1 MLQPVVRRTWAPR
14 GQTPIHRSWDRRD
27 RLSGISAISVSPRR
41 RQLGLY
47 FDLHDH
53 NIDSNTFER
62 FVRWL
67 RQRLRRPLI
76 LVLDRWQVHRSAV
89 RRLVDR
95 FGRSLVIEWLPP
107 YAPELNP
114 VEQVWSHTK
123 YGDLANYIPEDVAAL
138 ADEVLASIHRT
149 ASRQSLLRAFFKHA
163 ELEL

>member
-14 GQTPIHRSWDRRD
+14 GQTPIHHSWDRRD

-41 RQLGLY
+41 RRLGLY

-53 NIDSNTFER
+53 NIDSDTFER

-67 RQRLRRPLI
+67 RQRLRRPLV

-149 ASRQSLLRAFFKHA
+149 AARQSLLRAFFKHA

>member
-1 MLQPVVRRTWAPR
+1 
-14 GQTPIHRSWDRRD
+14 
-27 RLSGISAISVSPRR
+27 
-41 RQLGLY
+41 LY

-123 YGDLANYIPEDVAAL
+123 YGDLANYIPEDVATL
-138 ADEVLASIHRT
+138 ADEVLASVHRT
-149 ASRQSLLRAFFKHA
+149 ASSQSLLRAFFKHA

>member
-14 GQTPIHRSWDRRD
+14 GQTPIHHSWDRRD

-41 RQLGLY
+41 RRLGLY

-53 NIDSNTFER
+53 NIDSDTFDR

-67 RQRLRRPLI
+67 RQRLRRPLV
-76 LVLDRWQVHRSAV
+76 LVLDRWQVHRSAA
-89 RRLVDR
+89 RRLVQR
-95 FGRSLVIEWLPP
+95 FGRSLTIEWLPP

-123 YGDLANYIPEDVAAL
+123 YGDLANYIPENVVAL

-149 ASRQSLLRAFFKHA
+149 AARQSLLRAFFTHA